1 MVVVVMVCVVV
12 VAVVV
17 VPFSCTLHNLYYRNS
32 SRFSTTRPVDPWWGC
47 VAYGDGT

>member
-17 VPFSCTLHNLYYRNS
+17 PFSCTLHNLYYRNP
-32 SRFSTTRPVDPWWGC
+32 SRFSTTRPVNR
-47 VAYGDGT
+47 